1 MSKGIYVLTAMLLA
15 GPALAAGSSADKRY
29 FDVVDSNHN
38 GRISLDEYQDR
49 FTYAFKRMDA
59 NHDGVLEPEEQ
70 LVPHG
75 RKVTLETLLKR
86 LKEQFI
92 RQDKDGDG
100 SLRPT
105 EFLSPPA

>member
-1 MSKGIYVLTAMLLA
+1 MSKGTYAIAAMMLA
-15 GPALAAGSSADKRY
+15 GSAMAASSSADKRY
-29 FDVVDSNHN
+29 FDVVDTNHN

-70 LVPHG
+70 LIPHG
-75 RKVTLETLLKR
+75 RKVTLESLLKR
-86 LKEQFI
+86 LNEQFV

-100 SLRPT
+100 SLRPH
-105 EFLSPPA
+105 EFLAPPA

>member
-1 MSKGIYVLTAMLLA
+1 VAASLLA
-15 GPALAAGSSADKRY
+15 GSAMAAGSGADKRY

-38 GRISLDEYQDR
+38 GRISLSEYQDR

-59 NHDGVLEPEEQ
+59 DHNDVLDPKEQ

-75 RKVTLETLLKR
+75 RKVTLQELLDR
-86 LKEQFI
+86 LEKQFK

-100 SLRPT
+100 TLLPA
-105 EFLSPPA
+105 EFLAPPA